1 MVQKENNT
9 KDLKDMTMSK
19 ILNKKMIIKLT
30 ALIAIIALM
39 VGVTIAIMPW
49 INSLQTPE
57 GREKLELYIESKKT
71 VGTLIYIGLQAFQVI
86 LPVIPPIQ
94 IVGGALF
101 GTFWGSVLSFI
112 GLYVGM
118 GIVYGLVRLVG
129 YPLVEAFVNPK
140 NLKRFKFLQEPDRV
154 ALIFFVIYL
163 IPAMPKDALSFLA
176 PLTSMDK
183 KTYFLYVLP
192 ARLPLVILS
201 VAFGSSISNGNYSLA
216 VILSIIMVDIGI
228 IGIIFREKVIS
239 YFEKK
244 TKSKR
249 HTSHKNDTKHNRS
262 LKKTGTILIF
272 SSLILVICDLIFM
285 ATDYFSRCKAEFLEL
300 HDLKGHNQ
308 IFYFISNYGL
318 YWFISVFVIGLTAY
332 LVSYKKRKIQNIS
345 YKNSEQKS

>member
-1 MVQKENNT
+1 MVQKENFT
-9 KDLKDMTMSK
+9 KDLKETTMSK
-19 ILNKKMIIKLT
+19 ILNKRMIIKLT
-30 ALIAIIALM
+30 ALIAMIALM
-39 VGVTIAIMPW
+39 IGVTIAILPW

-101 GTFWGSVLSFI
+101 GIFWGSVLSFI

-129 YPLVEAFVNPK
+129 YPLVEAFVNKK
-140 NLKRFKFLQEPDRV
+140 NLKKFKFLQEPDKV

-201 VAFGSSISNGNYSLA
+201 VAFGSSISDGNYSLA

-228 IGIIFREKVIS
+228 IGVIFREKVIN

-244 TKSKR
+244 TNPKK
-249 HTSHKNDTKHNRS
+249 HTSRKNDTKHNRN
-262 LKKTGTILIF
+262 LKKTGIILL
-272 SSLILVICDLIFM
+272 STSLILTVCDLIFM
-285 ATDYFSRCKAEFLEL
+285 TSDYFGKCRVEFLQ
-300 HDLKGHNQ
+300 HHNLIGQ
-308 IFYFISNYGL
+308 YQKTYFISHYGL
-318 YWFISVFVIGLTAY
+318 YWFISVAVIGLAAY
-332 LVSYKKRKIQNIS
+332 LSSLKKRKIVQRES
-345 YKNSEQKS
+345 DNSSS

>member
-1 MVQKENNT
+1 
-9 KDLKDMTMSK
+9 MSK
-19 ILNKKMIIKLT
+19 RLNKKMIIKLI

-39 VGVTIAIMPW
+39 VGVTITIMPW

-228 IGIIFREKVIS
+228 IGIIFREKVIN

-244 TKSKR
+244 TKSNR
-249 HTSHKNDTKHNRS
+249 HTSHKSDTKRNRS
-262 LKKTGTILIF
+262 LKKTGIILL
-272 SSLILVICDLIFM
+272 STSLVLTVCDLIFM
-285 ATDYFSRCKAEFLEL
+285 TSDYFGKCRVEFLQY
-300 HDLKGHNQ
+300 HNLSGQ
-308 IFYFISNYGL
+308 YQKAYFISHYGL
-318 YWFISVFVIGLTAY
+318 YWFISVAVIGLAAY

-345 YKNSEQKS
+345 CKNSEQKF

>member
-1 MVQKENNT
+1 
-9 KDLKDMTMSK
+9 MSK
-19 ILNKKMIIKLT
+19 RLNKKIIIKFL

-39 VGVTIAIMPW
+39 IGVTIAILPW
-49 INSLQTPE
+49 VNSLRTPE

-94 IVGGALF
+94 IIGGALF
-101 GTFWGSVLSFI
+101 GTFWGSLLSFI

-129 YPLVEAFVNPK
+129 YPLVEAFVNQK
-140 NLKRFKFLQEPDRV
+140 NLKRFKFLQEPDKV

-201 VAFGSSISNGNYSLA
+201 VAFGSSISDGNYSLA
-216 VILSIIMVDIGI
+216 VILSIIMIDIGI
-228 IGIIFREKVIS
+228 IGIIFREKVIN

-249 HTSHKNDTKHNRS
+249 LTSHKNDTKHNKN
-262 LKKTGTILIF
+262 LKKTGLILII
-272 SSLILVICDLIFM
+272 SSLALTICDLIFM
-285 ATDYFSRCKAEFLEL
+285 ATDYFNKCKSEFIDYHNLSG
-300 HDLKGHNQ
+300 KNQ

-318 YWFISVFVIGLTAY
+318 YWFISVFVIGMAAFII
-332 LVSYKKRKIQNIS
+332 SIKKRKYPSNSRNNI
-345 YKNSEQKS
+345 EHQA

>member
-1 MVQKENNT
+1 
-9 KDLKDMTMSK
+9 MTMSK

-30 ALIAIIALM
+30 ALIAIISLM
-39 VGVTIAIMPW
+39 VGVTIAILPW

-57 GREKLELYIESKKT
+57 GRENLELYIESKKT
-71 VGTLIYIGLQAFQVI
+71 VGTLIFIGLQAFQVI

-94 IVGGALF
+94 IIGGALF

-129 YPLVEAFVNPK
+129 YPLVEAFVNKK

-192 ARLPLVILS
+192 ARLPLVLLS
-201 VAFGSSISNGNYSLA
+201 VAFGSSIRDGNYSLA
-216 VILSIIMVDIGI
+216 VILSIIMIDIGI
-228 IGIIFREKVIS
+228 IGIIFREKVINI
-239 YFEKK
+239 FEKK
-244 TKSKR
+244 IGGQK
-249 HTSHKNDTKHNRS
+249 TSLRKKEQKHDRN
-262 LKKTGTILIF
+262 LKKTGIILLV
-272 SSLILVICDLIFM
+272 SSLVLTVCDLIFM
-285 ATDYFSRCKAEFLEL
+285 TSDYFGKCRVEFLQY
-300 HDLKGHNQ
+300 HNLSGQ
-308 IFYFISNYGL
+308 YQKIYFTSHYGL
-318 YWFISVFVIGLTAY
+318 YWFISVAVIGLVAC
-332 LVSYKKRKIQNIS
+332 LASLKKRKASQ
-345 YKNSEQKS
+345 SEQKKISLQ